1 MFSDHPNDWLLDVS
15 ECFSYLL
22 SPGEL
27 FHILSFLSVFVNV
40 VLKSD
45 DEVEIAKTKQ
55 TNRKP
60 QHTRAILEIWI

>member
-15 ECFSYLL
+15 ECFSCLL
-22 SPGEL
+22 SPEEL
-27 FHILSFLSVFVNV
+27 FHMLSFLSVFVNV

-55 TNRKP
+55 TKNP
-60 QHTRAILEIWI
+60 QHTRAILEIGI